1 MTTNEVS
8 VSDCVRKFV
17 AMPRL
22 VYRALPIGLLI
33 LAAVFSLAATICC
46 AAPLNLVL
54 DTGFNTPLPSRVTAN
69 GAPTTV
75 VSFNNPEATING
87 VTIRFQGFDTITP
100 IVTDPFAT
108 GSTANGLVAKFIVLG
123 DLTLNADQKIFG
135 IGFQLAKL
143 EVANN
148 ATLAAGSVI
157 DVSGEG
163 RASGAGG
170 GAGGSASPSVMSGY
184 SPASASVAIG
194 GWGGGTAFANGIN
207 GTNGATSTGQQYR
220 QNGSGA
226 FVNPGTPEYAALF
239 GSSAGGAGQIGSGNV
254 GVGAGGVAGA
264 YTSAYAAQGGGG
276 PGGPAGQG
284 SSQFGGPAPGVTGGT
299 GGTGGGGPQGMS
311 GANAS
316 AIQEQLNPTAVY
328 LHGGNGGGAGATGG
342 VGLPGGGGGGGG
354 GGGASSDQFGP
365 RSSGGT
371 GGLGGIGGLGGQ
383 AGAGGVGGGG
393 GGGIQLLVRGT
404 LNYGG
409 LTTAVGGNGSLG
421 QAGGLGAAGTAGAA
435 GQSTGNLGGNGGAG
449 GAGGAGGQGGVGGN
463 GMGGS
468 GGVIQIVSSNLA
480 YTGSTTTTGGLA
492 GDGVTRSANGA
503 TYIHAYSGPS
513 AGLSNSAYFGARA
526 AGDNPYRSHSGTST
540 VGGAPVGKFANVPAI
555 VGGAAPYGML
565 VGAPFGSVASGVQ
578 AFGGGAAPP
587 PAPGHMRVGA
597 VTRVNASWL
606 AAQYGMSAFNGNNQE
621 LLLYSA
627 FGGDLKNPALMSVD
641 QSHSPLFGDVIPSG
655 PVRLRAGNGYL
666 NDPTLTSGA
675 VAPTDMANLPNLST
689 FAMYASGT
697 QNVTASFSPYGT
709 PRTFSGTPTVG
720 TLGSPG
726 ASTVFLEDN
735 GFLYLGILGSSAT
748 TGRGTGAIVEED
760 ASGEY
765 GVGLAAFD
773 VRAGGNA
780 SVHGYAQGIGNA
792 GTQTSGEMKLRTLQ
806 PPPINLGEPGPLYV
820 QSSQSFSQIDVGEEW
835 NSAAVPLYTK
845 NLPLGTRQRVADVI
859 YAPDYDD
866 NVRSISIPID
876 ANIFGP
882 SPQLAG
888 AGTSGMEYIAP
899 GAQVGS
905 TSLGTF
911 SLTNADI
918 LSPINSIWR
927 SSIQQSPQLIRLSV
941 LSMQLDDPSGAFS
954 VSGLPSSFVLNGNQ
968 SQSINVGFHPTT
980 PGMHEAHLTLL
991 TDVNAEVGQAGD
1003 TLTITLRAIGL
1014 MENADFNMDGII
1026 DGGDL
1031 LIWQRNFGTGTGL
1044 ATGDAN
1050 SDGLVNSADLDI
1062 WRQQFGSSPGPL
1074 TAVPEPTS
1082 LASLIGCIFLIGF
1095 RSGRRV

>member
-1 MTTNEVS
+1 MPTNGVS
-8 VSDCVRKFV
+8 LSACVRKIV
-17 AMPRL
+17 ATPGL
-22 VYRALPIGLLI
+22 VRRAQQIWSLI
-33 LAAVFSLAATICC
+33 AGATFYLAATTCC

-54 DTGFNTPLPSRVTAN
+54 DTGFSTPLPARITSN

-75 VSFNNPEATING
+75 IGFLNPEATING
-87 VTIRFQGFDTITP
+87 VTIRFLGFDTVTP
-100 IVTDPFAT
+100 IVTDPFSS
-108 GSTANGLVAKFIVLG
+108 GSTASGSVAKFIVLG
-123 DLTLNADQKIFG
+123 DLSLNSDQKIFG
-135 IGFQLAKL
+135 IGFQLARL

-184 SPASASVAIG
+184 FPAAATSAVG

-207 GTNGATSTGQQYR
+207 GTSGEASSGRQYR
-220 QNGSGA
+220 QNGTFA
-226 FVNPGTPEYAALF
+226 FVNPGTPEYTALF

-254 GVGAGGVAGA
+254 GVAAGGAA
-264 YTSAYAAQGGGG
+264 SAYAGSFATQGGGG
-276 PGGPAGQG
+276 PGGPAGNG
-284 SSQFGGPAPGVTGGT
+284 SAPLGGPAPGVAGGT
-299 GGTGGGGPQGMS
+299 GGTGGGGPQGMI
-311 GANAS
+311 GANAT

-328 LHGGNGGGAGATGG
+328 LRGGNGGGAGATGG
-342 VGLPGGGGGGGG
+342 EGLPGGGGGGGG

-383 AGAGGVGGGG
+383 AGAGGLGGGG

-409 LTTAVGGNGSLG
+409 SITATGGNGSAG
-421 QAGGLGAAGTAGAA
+421 QTGGLGAAGTSGAG

-449 GAGGAGGQGGVGGN
+449 GGGGAGGQGGVGGN
-463 GMGGS
+463 GRGGG

-480 YTGSTTTTGGLA
+480 YSGSTTTTGGLA
-492 GDGVTRSANGA
+492 GDGVTRSASGA
-503 TYIHAYSGPS
+503 TYIHAYSGTG
-513 AGLSNSAYFGARA
+513 AGLSTSAYFGARA
-526 AGDNPYRSHSGTST
+526 AGANPYRSHSGTVSF
-540 VGGAPVGKFANVPAI
+540 GSAPADQFANVPAI

-565 VGAPFGSVASGVQ
+565 VNAPFGNVASGVQ
-578 AFGGGAAPP
+578 GFGGGAAPP
-587 PAPGHMRVGA
+587 PEPGHVRVGA

-606 AAQYGMSAFNGNNQE
+606 AAQYGMGAFNSNNQE

-641 QSHSPLFGDVIPSG
+641 QSHSPIFGDFIPSG

-666 NDPTLTSGA
+666 NDPALTPGA
-675 VAPTDMANLPNLST
+675 TAPTDMANLPSFST

-735 GFLYLGILGSSAT
+735 GFLLVGLTGISET
-748 TGRGTGAIVEED
+748 TGRGSGVNVEED
-760 ASGEY
+760 TSGEY
-765 GVGLAAFD
+765 GVGLGVFD
-773 VRAGGNA
+773 VRAGGAA
-780 SVHGYAQGIGNA
+780 SVYGRALGFGNT
-792 GTQTSGEMKLRTLQ
+792 GTQTSGDMKLRTLQ
-806 PPPINLGEPGPLYV
+806 PPAINLGEPGPLYV
-820 QSSQSFSQIDVGEEW
+820 QSTQSFSQVGVGEEW
-835 NSAAVPLYTK
+835 NSAPVPLYTK

-859 YAPDYDD
+859 FSPDYDD
-866 NVRSISIPID
+866 NVRAISVPIE

-882 SPQLAG
+882 SPQLTG
-888 AGTSGMEYIAP
+888 AGTSGMEFVAP
-899 GAQVGS
+899 GTQVGS
-905 TSLGTF
+905 TSQGMF
-911 SLTNADI
+911 SLVNADV

-941 LSMQLDDPSGAFS
+941 LSMQLDDPTGAFS
-954 VSGLPSSFVLNGNQ
+954 VTGAPSSFVLNGNQ
-968 SQSINVGFHPTT
+968 SQAINVGFHPTT
-980 PGMHEAHLTLL
+980 PGAHEAHLTLL

-1003 TLTITLRAIGL
+1003 TLMITLRATGL
-1014 MENADFNMDGII
+1014 TANADFNMDGDI
-1026 DGGDL
+1026 DGGDF
-1031 LIWQRNFGTGTGL
+1031 LIWQRGLGTGSSL

-1074 TAVPEPTS
+1074 TAVPEPAS
-1082 LASLIGCIFLIGF
+1082 LASMIGCLALIGL
-1095 RSGRRV
+1095 RKGRRV

>member
-1 MTTNEVS
+1 MPTNEISFSASARKIVAKPWL
-8 VSDCVRKFV
+8 VRHARQVRSFIA
-17 AMPRL
+17 AM
-22 VYRALPIGLLI
+22 A
-33 LAAVFSLAATICC
+33 FTLAATSCC
-46 AAPLNLVL
+46 AAPLNIVL
-54 DTGFNTPLPSRVTAN
+54 DTGFNTPLPSRIAAN

-75 VSFNNPEATING
+75 VGFNNPETTING
-87 VTIRFQGFDTITP
+87 VTIRFQGFDTIAP
-100 IVTDPFAT
+100 IVTDPFAA

-123 DLTLNADQKIFG
+123 DLTLNSDQKIFG

-170 GAGGSASPSVMSGY
+170 GVGGSASPSVMAGY
-184 SPASASVAIG
+184 SPASASSAIG

-207 GTNGATSTGQQYR
+207 GTSGATSTGRQYR
-220 QNGSGA
+220 QNGTGA
-226 FVNPGTPEYAALF
+226 FVIPGTPEYATLF
-239 GSSAGGAGQIGSGNV
+239 GSSAGGSGQIGSGNV
-254 GVGAGGVAGA
+254 GSAAGGAAGA
-264 YTSAYAAQGGGG
+264 YTNSYAAQGGGG
-276 PGGPAGQG
+276 TGGPAGNG
-284 SSQFGGPAPGVTGGT
+284 SAPLGGPAPGTTGGT
-299 GGTGGGGPQGMS
+299 GGTGGGGPQGLT
-311 GANAS
+311 GANAP
-316 AIQEQLNPTAVY
+316 AIQEQLNPTALY

-342 VGLPGGGGGGGG
+342 EGLPGGGGGGGG

-383 AGAGGVGGGG
+383 AGAGGLGGGG
-393 GGGIQLLVRGT
+393 GGGIQLLVRGA

-409 LTTAVGGNGSLG
+409 SITAVGGNGSSG
-421 QAGGLGAAGTAGAA
+421 QAGGLGAAGTAGAG
-435 GQSTGNLGGNGGAG
+435 GQSTGSLGGNGGAG

-463 GMGGS
+463 GRGGS
-468 GGVIQIVSSNLA
+468 GGVIQIVSSNLT
-480 YTGSTTTTGGLA
+480 YTGSTATTGGLA

-503 TYIHAYSGPS
+503 TYIHAYSGTG
-513 AGLSNSAYFGARA
+513 AGLSTSAYFGARA

-540 VGGAPVGKFANVPAI
+540 IGGPPVDKFANVPAI

-565 VGAPFGSVASGVQ
+565 VGAPFGNVALGVQ
-578 AFGGGAAPP
+578 GFGGGVAPSP
-587 PAPGHMRVGA
+587 EPGHMRVGA
-597 VTRVNASWL
+597 VTRVSASWL
-606 AAQYGMSAFNGNNQE
+606 AAQYGMGAFNSNNQE

-641 QSHSPLFGDVIPSG
+641 QSHSPLFGDFIPSG

-709 PRTFSGTPTVG
+709 PRTFNGTPTVG

-735 GFLYLGILGSSAT
+735 GFLLVGLTGSSAT
-748 TGRGTGAIVEED
+748 TGRGAGVNVEED
-760 ASGEY
+760 TSGEY
-765 GVGLAAFD
+765 GVGLAVFD

-780 SVHGYAQGIGNA
+780 SVHGYAQGFGNA
-792 GTQTSGEMKLRTLQ
+792 GTKTSGDMKLRTLQ
-806 PPPINLGEPGPLYV
+806 PPAINLGEPGPLYV
-820 QSSQSFSQIDVGEEW
+820 QLSQSFSQVGVGEEW
-835 NSAAVPLYTK
+835 NSTAVPLYTK
-845 NLPLGTRQRVADVI
+845 NLPIGTRQRVADVI

-866 NVRSISIPID
+866 NVRAISVPIE

-882 SPQLAG
+882 SPKLTG

-905 TSLGTF
+905 TSQGTF

-927 SSIQQSPQLIRLSV
+927 SAILQSPQLIRLSV
-941 LSMQLDDPSGAFS
+941 LSMQLDDPTGAFS

-968 SQSINVGFHPTT
+968 SQAINVGFHPTT
-980 PGMHEAHLTLL
+980 PGVHEAHLTLL
-991 TDVNAEVGQAGD
+991 TDVNADVGQAGD
-1003 TLTITLRAIGL
+1003 TLTITLRATSLTLSGDY
-1014 MENADFNMDGII
+1014 NHDGHVDAADYTVWR
-1026 DGGDL
+1026 DGGAPESSQAGYDL
-1031 LIWQRNFGTGTGL
+1031 WV
-1044 ATGDAN
+1044 AN
-1050 SDGLVNSADLDI
+1050 YGASLPSL
-1062 WRQQFGSSPGPL
+1062 S
-1074 TAVPEPTS
+1074 TAIPEPTS
-1082 LASLIGCIFLIGF
+1082 IGLLLAAGILMTT
-1095 RSGRRV
+1095 RREV